1 MYYRTGNSNR
11 KSTALYRVSFPT
23 SDVWNVW
30 IGYGAVIMRGV
41 KIGDG
46 AIIGAG
52 AIVTKDVPPYAV
64 VGGVPAKVIRMRY
77 SDSEIEKLLE
87 L

>member
-1 MYYRTGNSNR
+1 
-11 KSTALYRVSFPT
+11 
-23 SDVWNVW
+23 
-30 IGYGAVIMRGV
+30 MRGV

-52 AIVTKDVPPYAV
+52 AIVTKDVPPYVV